1 MLINKP
7 SSAVRFMVLSALFCL
22 LACSQT
28 EGVPMK
34 ATASIVFHTGKVY
47 TVNERQPWATA
58 IAVKNERIVYV
69 GDDEGA
75 LELIGPDTRV
85 VNLAG
90 KMLLPG
96 FQDAHVHPIE
106 AGMSYL
112 GCSLHGATSIEEYL
126 KVLETCNSRFPE
138 STFVDGGGWTMDLF
152 PNGLPDKKLID
163 SVIPARPV
171 ILKSATGHQLWVNS
185 AALEMAGIDSESV
198 DPPRGRIDRY
208 PGSNVP
214 SGSLQ
219 ENSAMNLVLDA
230 RPPYSE
236 EQMVAAL
243 QFGQFYLNQYGV
255 TSVQDALLKLDGN
268 EAYVGGPTYMALE
281 ESGNLTLKVA
291 GAIVWNTDLGVEQI
305 SRILEAR
312 ERFSS
317 RRLKARSVKIWL
329 DGVLEVHTAALL
341 EPYSDKEDGTTG
353 ELLIPPKMLREVI
366 AKLDALDFQIHFH
379 AIGDAAIRASLDA
392 IEEARSKNG
401 EKDNRHHISHI
412 QLFNPADIPRFAEL
426 GVAANF
432 QPYWAWADK
441 FITELTIPKLGEE
454 RSQWLYPIKSLLDSG
469 ALVVFGSDWFVSSG
483 NPLLGIET
491 AITRRDPLTNE
502 SAPFL
507 DHQRIGLSSALKAYT
522 LNSAYINFIEH
533 ETGSIEVGKQA
544 DLTVLDKNLFDL
556 KSSEISEA
564 SVLLTLIDGERVYG
578 EWSLAPLG
586 KTAL

>member
-1 MLINKP
+1 MLINQT
-7 SSAVRFMVLSALFCL
+7 SSVVRFMVLTTLCCL

-28 EGVPMK
+28 EGVAMK

-47 TVNERQPWATA
+47 TVNELQPWATA
-58 IAVKNERIVYV
+58 IAVKDERIVYV

-75 LELIGPDTRV
+75 QELIGPDTRV

-112 GCSLHGATSIEEYL
+112 GCSLHGATSIAEYL
-126 KVLETCNSRFPE
+126 KVLKTCDRRFPE
-138 STFVDGGGWTMDLF
+138 STFVDGGGWTMDIF

-185 AALEMAGIDSESV
+185 AALEMAGIDSKSP

-208 PGSNVP
+208 LGSNVP

-268 EAYVGGPTYMALE
+268 EAYVGGPTYSALE
-281 ESGNLTLKVA
+281 ESGNLTLKVS
-291 GAIVWNTDLGVEQI
+291 GAIVWNTDLGLEQI

-312 ERFSS
+312 KRFST

-341 EPYSDKEDGTTG
+341 EPYSDKEDGTAG
-353 ELLIPPKMLREVI
+353 ELLIPPKMLRQVI
-366 AKLDALDFQIHFH
+366 TKLDALDFQIHFH

-392 IEEARSKNG
+392 IEEARSING

-441 FITELTIPKLGEE
+441 FITELTIPKLGKE

-491 AITRRDPLTNE
+491 AITRRDPLTNA
-502 SAPFL
+502 SPPFL
-507 DHQRIGLSSALKAYT
+507 DHQRIGLSAALKAYT

>member
-1 MLINKP
+1 MSINRP
-7 SSAVRFMVLSALFCL
+7 SSPARFIVLVVMLVL
-22 LACSQT
+22 LGCGEP
-28 EGVPMK
+28 EGVATK
-34 ATASIVFHTGKVY
+34 AAASIVFHAGKVY
-47 TVNERQPWATA
+47 TVNDSQPWATA
-58 IAVKNERIVYV
+58 IAIKREKIVYV

-75 LELIGPDTRV
+75 LKLVGPHTRV
-85 VNLAG
+85 VDLAG

-106 AGMSYL
+106 AGMAYL
-112 GCSLHGATSIEEYL
+112 GCSLHGATSIAEYL
-126 KVLETCNSRFPE
+126 EVLESCDRSFPE

-163 SVIPARPV
+163 SVIPSRPV

-185 AALEMAGIDSESV
+185 AALEMAGIDSESI

-208 PGSNVP
+208 PGSSVP

-268 EAYVGGPTYMALE
+268 EAYVGGPTYMTLE
-281 ESGNLTLKVA
+281 ESGNLTLKVS
-291 GAIVWNTDLGVEQI
+291 GAIVWNTDLGMEQI
-305 SRILEAR
+305 SRIIEAR
-312 ERFSS
+312 ERFNT
-317 RRLKARSVKIWL
+317 RRLKAKSVKIWL

-353 ELLIPPKMLREVI
+353 ELLIPPKMLKEVI
-366 AKLDALDFQIHFH
+366 TKLDALDFQIHFH

-392 IEEARSKNG
+392 IEVARSING

-507 DHQRIGLSSALKAYT
+507 DHQRVGLSAALKAYT

>member
-1 MLINKP
+1 MLINEP
-7 SSAVRFMVLSALFCL
+7 SSVARFMVLATLFFL
-22 LACSQT
+22 LGCSET
-28 EGVPMK
+28 EDVATE
-34 ATASIVFHTGKVY
+34 ATASIVFHTGKIY

-58 IAVKNERIVYV
+58 IAIKRERIVYV

-75 LELIGPDTRV
+75 LELVGPETRV
-85 VNLAG
+85 VDLAG

-106 AGMSYL
+106 AGIAYL
-112 GCSLHGATSIEEYL
+112 GCSLHGATSIAEYL
-126 KVLETCNSRFPE
+126 KVLEACDRSFPE

-163 SVIPARPV
+163 SVIPGRPV

-236 EQMVAAL
+236 QQMMAAL

-281 ESGNLTLKVA
+281 EAGNLTLKVS

-305 SRILEAR
+305 SRILVAR
-312 ERFSS
+312 ERFNT

-341 EPYSDKEDGTTG
+341 APYSDKEDGTAG

-366 AKLDALDFQIHFH
+366 TKLDALDFQIHFH

-392 IEEARSKNG
+392 IEEAQSING

-426 GVAANF
+426 NVAANF

-502 SAPFL
+502 SEPFL
-507 DHQRIGLSSALKAYT
+507 DHQRIGLSAALKAYT

-556 KSSEISEA
+556 KTSEISEA

>member
-1 MLINKP
+1 MLIKRP
-7 SSAVRFMVLSALFCL
+7 SSPARFMVPAAIL
-22 LACSQT
+22 LLLGCSEPEVAAT
-28 EGVPMK
+28 EE
-34 ATASIVFHTGKVY
+34 AASTVFHAGKVY

-58 IAVKNERIVYV
+58 IAIKRERIVYV

-75 LELIGPDTRV
+75 LKLVGPHTRV
-85 VNLAG
+85 VDLAG

-106 AGMSYL
+106 AGMAYL
-112 GCSLHGATSIEEYL
+112 GCSLHGATSIAEYL
-126 KVLETCNSRFPE
+126 EVLESCDHSFPE

-163 SVIPARPV
+163 SVIPSRPV

-185 AALEMAGIDSESV
+185 AALEMAGIDSESI

-208 PGSNVP
+208 PGSSVP

-268 EAYVGGPTYMALE
+268 EAYVGGPTYMTLE
-281 ESGNLTLKVA
+281 ESGNLTLKVS
-291 GAIVWNTDLGVEQI
+291 GAIVWNTDLGMEQI
-305 SRILEAR
+305 SRIIEAR
-312 ERFSS
+312 ERFNT
-317 RRLKARSVKIWL
+317 RRLKAKSVKIWL

-341 EPYSDKEDGTTG
+341 EPYSDREDGTTG

-366 AKLDALDFQIHFH
+366 TKLDALDFQIHFH

-392 IEEARSKNG
+392 IEVARSING

-507 DHQRIGLSSALKAYT
+507 DHQRVGLSAALKAYT

-564 SVLLTLIDGERVYG
+564 SVLLTLIDGERIYG
-578 EWSLAPLG
+578 EWSLVPLG

>member
-1 MLINKP
+1 MLINRP
-7 SSAVRFMVLSALFCL
+7 SSPERFIVLVVMLVL
-22 LACSQT
+22 LGCSEP
-28 EGVPMK
+28 EGVATK
-34 ATASIVFHTGKVY
+34 AAASIVFHTGKVY
-47 TVNERQPWATA
+47 TVNDSQPWATA
-58 IAVKNERIVYV
+58 IAINREKIVYV

-75 LELIGPDTRV
+75 LELVGPDTRV
-85 VNLAG
+85 VDLAG

-106 AGMSYL
+106 AGMAYL
-112 GCSLHGATSIEEYL
+112 GCSLHGATSIAEYL
-126 KVLETCNSRFPE
+126 EVLESCDRSFPE

-163 SVIPARPV
+163 SVIPSRPV

-185 AALEMAGIDSESV
+185 AALEMAGIDSESI

-208 PGSNVP
+208 PGSSVP

-268 EAYVGGPTYMALE
+268 EAYVGGPTYMTLE
-281 ESGNLTLKVA
+281 ESGNLTLKVS
-291 GAIVWNTDLGVEQI
+291 GAIVWNTDLGMEQI
-305 SRILEAR
+305 SRIIEAR
-312 ERFSS
+312 ERFNTG
-317 RRLKARSVKIWL
+317 RLKAKSVKIWL

-366 AKLDALDFQIHFH
+366 TKLDALDFQIHFH

-392 IEEARSKNG
+392 IEVARSING

-441 FITELTIPKLGEE
+441 FITELTIPKLGKE

-507 DHQRIGLSSALKAYT
+507 DHQRVGLSAALKAYT

>member
-1 MLINKP
+1 MLINRP
-7 SSAVRFMVLSALFCL
+7 SSRARFMVLVVMLVRLGCSEPEGSATQ
-22 LACSQT
+22 A
-28 EGVPMK
+28 
-34 ATASIVFHTGKVY
+34 AASTVFHTGKVY
-47 TVNERQPWATA
+47 TVNDSQPWATA
-58 IAVKNERIVYV
+58 VAIKREKIVYV

-75 LELIGPDTRV
+75 LKLVGPHTRV
-85 VNLAG
+85 VDLGG

-106 AGMSYL
+106 AGMAYL
-112 GCSLHGATSIEEYL
+112 GCSLHGATSIAEYL
-126 KVLETCNSRFPE
+126 EVLESCDRSFPE

-185 AALEMAGIDSESV
+185 AALEMAGIDSESI

-208 PGSNVP
+208 PGSSVP

-268 EAYVGGPTYMALE
+268 EAYVGGPTYMTLE
-281 ESGNLTLKVA
+281 ESGNLTLKVS
-291 GAIVWNTDLGVEQI
+291 GAIVWNTDLGMEQI
-305 SRILEAR
+305 SRIIEAR
-312 ERFSS
+312 ETFNT
-317 RRLKARSVKIWL
+317 RRLKAKSVKIWL

-366 AKLDALDFQIHFH
+366 TKLDALDFQIHFH

-392 IEEARSKNG
+392 IEVARSING

-412 QLFNPADIPRFAEL
+412 QLFDPADIPRFAEL

-441 FITELTIPKLGEE
+441 FITELTIPKLGKE

-507 DHQRIGLSSALKAYT
+507 DHQRVGLSAALKAYT
-522 LNSAYINFIEH
+522 LNSAYINFAEH

>member
-1 MLINKP
+1 MLINEPP
-7 SSAVRFMVLSALFCL
+7 SLARFMVLVTLLVLFG
-22 LACSQT
+22 CSET
-28 EGVPMK
+28 EGV
-34 ATASIVFHTGKVY
+34 AAETTASIVFHTGKIY

-58 IAVKNERIVYV
+58 IAIKRGRIVYV

-75 LELIGPDTRV
+75 LELVGPGTRV
-85 VNLAG
+85 VDLAG

-106 AGMSYL
+106 AGMAYL
-112 GCSLHGATSIEEYL
+112 GCSLHGSTSIAEYL
-126 KVLETCNSRFPE
+126 KVLEDCDRSFPE

-185 AALEMAGIDSESV
+185 AALDMAGIDSESV

-230 RPPYSE
+230 RPPYSD
-236 EQMVAAL
+236 EQMMAAL

-268 EAYVGGPTYMALE
+268 EAYVGGPTYMAME
-281 ESGNLTLKVA
+281 QSGNLTLKVS
-291 GAIVWNTDLGVEQI
+291 GAIVWNTDLGMEQI
-305 SRILEAR
+305 SRILLAR
-312 ERFSS
+312 KRFNT

-341 EPYSDKEDGTTG
+341 EPYSDREDGTTG
-353 ELLIPPKMLREVI
+353 ELLIAPKMLREVI
-366 AKLDALDFQIHFH
+366 TKLDALDFQIHFH

-392 IEEARSKNG
+392 IEAARAVNG
-401 EKDNRHHISHI
+401 QKDNRHHISHI
-412 QLFNPADIPRFAEL
+412 QLFDPADIPRFAEL
-426 GVAANF
+426 NVAANF

-441 FITELTIPKLGEE
+441 FITELTIPKLGEK

-502 SAPFL
+502 SEPFL
-507 DHQRIGLSSALKAYT
+507 DHQRIGLSEALKAYT
-522 LNSAYINFIEH
+522 LNSAYINFVEH

-544 DLTVLDKNLFDL
+544 DLTVLDRNLFDL
-556 KSSEISEA
+556 KYSEISEA

-578 EWSLAPLG
+578 EWSLQPLG

>member
-1 MLINKP
+1 MSINRP
-7 SSAVRFMVLSALFCL
+7 SSPARFIVLVVMLVL
-22 LACSQT
+22 LGCSEP
-28 EGVPMK
+28 EGVATK
-34 ATASIVFHTGKVY
+34 AAASIVFHTGKVY
-47 TVNERQPWATA
+47 TVNDSQPWASA
-58 IAVKNERIVYV
+58 IAIKREKIVYV

-75 LELIGPDTRV
+75 LKLVGSHTRV
-85 VNLAG
+85 VDLAG

-106 AGMSYL
+106 AGMAYL
-112 GCSLHGATSIEEYL
+112 GCSLHGATSIAEYL
-126 KVLETCNSRFPE
+126 EVLESCDRSFPE

-163 SVIPARPV
+163 SVIPSRPV

-185 AALEMAGIDSESV
+185 AALEMAGIDSESI

-208 PGSNVP
+208 PGSSVP

-268 EAYVGGPTYMALE
+268 EAYVGGPTYMTLE
-281 ESGNLTLKVA
+281 ESGNLTLKVS
-291 GAIVWNTDLGVEQI
+291 GAIVWNTDLGMEQI
-305 SRILEAR
+305 SRIIEAR
-312 ERFSS
+312 ERFNT
-317 RRLKARSVKIWL
+317 RRLKAKSVKIWL

-366 AKLDALDFQIHFH
+366 TKLDALDFQIHFH

-392 IEEARSKNG
+392 IEVARSING

-507 DHQRIGLSSALKAYT
+507 DHQRVGLSAALKAYT

>member
-1 MLINKP
+1 MLINEPP
-7 SSAVRFMVLSALFCL
+7 SLARFMVLVTLLVLFG
-22 LACSQT
+22 CSET
-28 EGVPMK
+28 EGV
-34 ATASIVFHTGKVY
+34 AAETTASIVFHTGKIY

-58 IAVKNERIVYV
+58 IAIKRGRIVYV

-75 LELIGPDTRV
+75 LELVGPGTRV
-85 VNLAG
+85 VDLAG

-106 AGMSYL
+106 AGMAYL
-112 GCSLHGATSIEEYL
+112 GCSLHGSTSIAEYL
-126 KVLETCNSRFPE
+126 KVLENCDSSFPE

-185 AALEMAGIDSESV
+185 AALDMAGIDSESV

-230 RPPYSE
+230 RPPYSD
-236 EQMVAAL
+236 EQMMAAL

-268 EAYVGGPTYMALE
+268 EAYVGGPTYMAME
-281 ESGNLTLKVA
+281 QAGNLTLKVS
-291 GAIVWNTDLGVEQI
+291 GAIVWNTDLGMEQI
-305 SRILEAR
+305 SRILLAR
-312 ERFSS
+312 KRFNT

-341 EPYSDKEDGTTG
+341 EPYSDREDGTTG
-353 ELLIPPKMLREVI
+353 ELLIAPKMLREVI
-366 AKLDALDFQIHFH
+366 TKLDALDFQIHFH

-392 IEEARSKNG
+392 IEAARAVNG
-401 EKDNRHHISHI
+401 QKDNRHHISHI
-412 QLFNPADIPRFAEL
+412 QLFDPADIPRFAEL
-426 GVAANF
+426 NVAANF

-441 FITELTIPKLGEE
+441 FITELTIPKLGEK

-502 SAPFL
+502 SEPFL
-507 DHQRIGLSSALKAYT
+507 DHQRIGLSEALKAYT
-522 LNSAYINFIEH
+522 LNSAYINFVEH

-578 EWSLAPLG
+578 EWSLQPLG